1 MSNFNFSALTVAN
14 DDKLANY
21 RKEKGFYKSL
31 VLVVLDGGAI
41 RDYAEIRFYRTAARN
56 YACFWISNPVLGH
69 GQTGGMAGGYGYD
82 RAEAAL
88 SEAARKHG
96 ITGEWFDARKLL
108 EALAQ
113 HIGAEVYSVIESH
126 A

>member
-1 MSNFNFSALTVAN
+1 MSTFNFSALNVAN
-14 DDKLANY
+14 DKLMTY
-21 RKEKGFYKSL
+21 RKEKGFYKGL
-31 VLVVLDGGAI
+31 VLVVMDGDNL
-41 RDYAEIRFYRTAARN
+41 REYAEIRFYRTAARN
-56 YACFWISNPVLGH
+56 YACFWISAPVLGH

-96 ITGEWFDARKLL
+96 ITGDWFDARKLL
-108 EALAQ
+108 EDLAK
-113 HIGAEVYSVIESH
+113 HVNAEIYSVIEVH